1 MFFGIELHITK
12 SIIVNLVGAYGVS
25 PLNLRLY
32 TSYMR
37 MAQYG
42 RAQYGKRA
50 QYEKRAQ
57 ALRPYGYYGLA
68 AG

>member
-37 MAQYG
+37 RAQHGRAQYG
-42 RAQYGKRA
+42 RAQYG
-50 QYEKRAQ
+50 RAQ